1 LSGEAIARGDG
12 ALAAGDL
19 AKAAQSYQQAL
30 LGDPSSVPGLLGMA
44 RLALLAERPAETR
57 VVLGRLLELAPR
69 HAEALA
75 LAGVERLTAGDA
87 SAALDR
93 SLEAR
98 AADTRCGLGWAV
110 AGKAHLALGEL
121 APAAA
126 AARRALELQP
136 RDFESHLTL
145 ARVAVEEGRGHDAI
159 DELVGALEV
168 NPRCLYAY
176 LALGGLY
183 EQVGQAE
190 LAARLYREGSR
201 HLPEIAMLRERLDSL
216 PAV

>member
-1 LSGEAIARGDG
+1 MSAEAIAHGDA

-19 AKAAQSYQQAL
+19 ATAAQSYQQVLRA
-30 LGDPSSVPGLLGMA
+30 DPSSVPALAGMA
-44 RLALLAERPAETR
+44 RLALLAERPAEAR
-57 VVLGRLLELAPR
+57 FVLARLLGLAPR

-75 LAGVERLTAGDA
+75 LDGVERLTAGDA
-87 SAALDR
+87 SGALDR

-136 RDFESHLTL
+136 RDFESRLTL
-145 ARVAVEEGRGHDAI
+145 AHVAVEEGRGHDAI

-183 EQVGQAE
+183 EQLDQSEV
-190 LAARLYREGSR
+190 AARLYREGSR
-201 HLPEIAMLRERLDSL
+201 HLPEIAVLRERLASL
-216 PAV
+216 PAA